1 MSVMITGG
9 TGFLG
14 SYLARHLVQQK
25 GETGV
30 VLYDLHPNSS
40 ALADIEEHIQIVR
53 GDVLEPLEIVST
65 MRQYNVDRV
74 IHLAFIMGGSR
85 EETAVHPDKVVQY
98 LRICCMGAANV
109 FDACRIL
116 NVKRVVYASSVAV
129 HGFSTYTHQEVDE
142 DVPAHP
148 DSLYGTCKLWYE
160 HIADVYHRW
169 YGLDIIGLRPTMCFG
184 LLAGQTGSRNL
195 GMNLTP
201 ETPSFMALIERAAL
215 GETVVMPPDDLETD
229 WMYAADA
236 AEAWYLALTV
246 KDPAHRVFNMR
257 SERRRMGDVTA
268 HLRRILP
275 DSEISVGTELPPFLF
290 HLMNN
295 DRLRNELGFK
305 PRYTMETGMTHF
317 LNNIRSMAGLPPVA
331 PA

>member
-1 MSVMITGG
+1 MSIMITGG

-14 SYLARHLVQQK
+14 SYLARHLIEEK

-30 VLYDLHPNSS
+30 VLYDLNPSRS
-40 ALADIEEHIQIVR
+40 GLDGIEDNVHVVR
-53 GDVLEPLEIVST
+53 GDVLEPLELMST
-65 MRQYNVDRV
+65 MKRYNVDRM

-85 EETAVHPDKVVQY
+85 EASAVHPDKVVQY

-116 NVKRVVYASSVAV
+116 GVKRVVYASSVAV
-129 HGFSTYTHQEVDE
+129 HGYSTYTNEEEDE
-142 DVPAHP
+142 DTPARP
-148 DSLYGTCKLWYE
+148 DSLYGACKLWYE

-169 YGLDIIGLRPTMCFG
+169 YGLDVIGLRPTMCFG
-184 LLAGQTGSRNL
+184 LLTGQHGSRAM
-195 GMNLTP
+195 GMNVTP

-215 GETVVMPPDDLETD
+215 GQSVVMPPDDLETD

-246 KDPAHRVFNMR
+246 KDPVHRVFNMR

-268 HLRRILP
+268 HLRKILP
-275 DSEISVGTELPPFLF
+275 DSEIGVGTEPPPFLF

-295 DRLRNELGFK
+295 ARLRNELGFVPK
-305 PRYTMETGMTHF
+305 FTMETGLTHF